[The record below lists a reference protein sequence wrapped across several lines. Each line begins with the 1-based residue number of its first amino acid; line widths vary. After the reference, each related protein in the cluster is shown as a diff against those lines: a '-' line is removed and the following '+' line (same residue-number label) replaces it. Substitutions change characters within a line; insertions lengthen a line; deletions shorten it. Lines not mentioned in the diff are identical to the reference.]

1 MPRVT
6 VNEQNDHNNGRKQ
19 RFLDDDI
26 NIEKG
31 YFFLIDMEFVCFEMR
46 NVDVR
51 VGIYCMRGI

>member
-31 YFFLIDMEFVCFEMR
+31 YFFFNRYGICMFR
-46 NVDVR
+46 NAK
-51 VGIYCMRGI
+51 C